1 MVKRLLV
8 MLSAV
13 ALVVVVAGAASAF
26 MPAVYQTGDMIMVP
40 MKVTTTYKKST
51 GGTPGGV
58 STLLAGGSE
67 QYTADYRPWGP
78 FKFTRVES
86 IVKINPPKCIAPA
99 YGGPVAWGAPP
110 AITPGAKLL
119 SNTEKF
125 TVTSPLCQPTV
136 TGGLSYEMTKKQV
149 VK

>member
-8 MLSAV
+8 MLSAA
-13 ALVVVVAGAASAF
+13 ALIMIVASA
-26 MPAVYQTGDMIMVP
+26 AVAFVPCYQVGDMIMVP

-58 STLLAGGSE
+58 STFFMDGCE
-67 QYTADYRPWGP
+67 QYTGDYRPWGR
-78 FKFTRVES
+78 FRFTRCEMKVQ
-86 IVKINPPKCIAPA
+86 VNPPKCIAPA

-110 AITPGAKLL
+110 ALAPGAKLL

-125 TVTSPLCQPTV
+125 TVQSPLCQPCV